1 MKESN
6 NDNNNDNIDYNLKIK
21 NFMAMTE
28 TGDPEVAQQYL
39 SSVNWDET
47 KAVNKFYNKI
57 QINTNANN
65 LNINNSLYTHNNST
79 NNNNNNNTQNEG
91 GGFLS
96 NFFSSIT
103 NFLFSSCISRREIDI
118 EEENKIFKDLPN
130 KINNFEHFNKLI
142 KRNIGI
148 IIFYS
153 IDNIGFLKGFINKI
167 NGNSKLKELLN
178 QNVITYPLLS
188 STDDACKIE
197 NMITDDK
204 LNYPSFFFCYN
215 NSNNILNKNNILNRL
230 DGENI
235 ELNIFYNKFYD
246 KLLESLGKINKN
258 IITNQSLDDN
268 KYNILSDGEILE
280 KQKHDME
287 VLEKQ
292 EELKEEEIKK
302 EKINEEKIK
311 EEIEKNA
318 NEAKNKILDEP
329 DVNNPDCTVICFRY
343 PDGEQRKDR
352 RFLKNNTIQ
361 NLYDYVTS
369 LGREIY
375 TEEENNSFSLYQPF
389 PPKKYD
395 NMENT
400 LEKEG
405 LFPNA
410 IIQIKEECKS

>member
-57 QINTNANN
+57 KINTNANN
-65 LNINNSLYTHNNST
+65 LNINNSLYTQNNST
-79 NNNNNNNTQNEG
+79 NNNNNNNNQSEG
-91 GGFLS
+91 GGFFS

-103 NFLFSSCISRREIDI
+103 NFLFSPCISRREIDI

-153 IDNIGFLKGFINKI
+153 VDNIGFLKGFINKI

-188 STDDACKIE
+188 STDEAYKIE
-197 NMITDDK
+197 NMITDDNLK
-204 LNYPSFFFCYN
+204 YPSFFFCYN

-311 EEIEKNA
+311 EEIEKKA

-410 IIQIKEECKS
+410 IIQIKEEE